1 MSRLDYERY
10 IMRKSGV
17 AFGENVCVY
26 DSYIDPA
33 FGFLITIGNN
43 VTITNSKVY
52 AHDASTHIFM
62 GKSKVGK
69 IKIGNNV
76 FIGANSVI
84 MPNVTIGD
92 SVIIGAGSIISRD
105 IPANSIVAGNPA
117 RLIGNTDQ
125 FIRKH
130 TAAMR
135 THPVWDVYWQNKTDE
150 DKKEMCVA
158 LENNWG
164 YDE

>member
-1 MSRLDYERY
+1 
-10 IMRKSGV
+10 MRKSGV
-17 AFGENVCVY
+17 IFGDNVCIY

-33 FGFLITIGNN
+33 FGYLITIGNN

-52 AHDASTHIFM
+52 AHDASPHIFV

-84 MPNVTIGD
+84 MPNVSIGD
-92 SVIIGAGSIISRD
+92 SVIIGAGTIITRD
-105 IPANSIVAGNPA
+105 IPANSIVAGNPSH
-117 RLIGNTDQ
+117 LIGNTDQ
-125 FIRKH
+125 FIKKHFSSMRK
-130 TAAMR
+130 
-135 THPVWDVYWQNKTDE
+135 HPVWDVYWQNKTDE
-150 DKKEMCVA
+150 DKKAMCEL
-158 LENNWG
+158 LENDFG

>member
-1 MSRLDYERY
+1 
-10 IMRKSGV
+10 MRKSGI

-92 SVIIGAGSIISRD
+92 SVIIGAGSIITSD

-117 RLIGNTDQ
+117 HLIGNTEQ

-130 TAAMR
+130 STAMR

-150 DKKEMCVA
+150 DKQEMSVL
-158 LENNWG
+158 LENDWG

>member
-1 MSRLDYERY
+1 MK
-10 IMRKSGV
+10 KSGV
-17 AFGENVCVY
+17 AFGENVCIY

-52 AHDASTHIFM
+52 AHDASTHIFL

-92 SVIIGAGSIISRD
+92 FVIVGAGSIITRD

-130 TAAMR
+130 SAAMR
-135 THPVWDVYWQNKTDE
+135 THPVWDVYWQYKTDE
-150 DKKEMCVA
+150 DKQEMRVL